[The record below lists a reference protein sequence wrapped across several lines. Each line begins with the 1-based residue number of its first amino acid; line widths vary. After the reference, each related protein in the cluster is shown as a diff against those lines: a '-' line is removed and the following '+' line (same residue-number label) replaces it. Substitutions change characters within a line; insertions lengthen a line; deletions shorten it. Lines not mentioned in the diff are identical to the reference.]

1 MNRSRN
7 SVAAVVLCLM
17 LVVFGCGRS
26 SAPAGVAGML
36 PVPGFAEGWRSE
48 VGVRLYQR
56 DNLYEHINGEAELY
70 LPYGFVEAAAT
81 TYDRTG
87 GTAGSV
93 SADVYEMGSLLDAFG
108 LYSSYRSPDKAAPG
122 FGSDGFHDKYQLM
135 FYQDKY
141 FARLTALG
149 EWDGSADDLLAC
161 GRAIADKLP
170 QPATSPPELEMVKI
184 DGVEPSSVVYLA
196 ESVLGYAFFPKGFT
210 ANATLDGE
218 SARVFVVFAGTDPDA
233 VVQKY
238 TDYLKEYGAEPQSMP
253 IPSGECL
260 VVEDPLHRGTVLDT
274 AGSFVI
280 GATGLADPEQA
291 VPLIE
296 RMRAGVLASREGS

>member
-1 MNRSRN
+1 MNRFRN
-7 SVAAVVLCLM
+7 IVVAVVLCLM
-17 LVVFGCGRS
+17 LGILGCGRS

-36 PVPGFAEGWRSE
+36 PTPGFVEGWISD
-48 VGVRLYQR
+48 GDVRLFQR
-56 DNLYEHINGEAELY
+56 DNLFEHINGEAELY

-87 GTAGSV
+87 GATGSV

-108 LYSSYRSPDKAAPG
+108 IYSSYRNPDSAAPD
-122 FGSDGFHDKYQLM
+122 FGSDGFHDAYQLM

-141 FARLTALG
+141 FVRLTALG
-149 EWDGSADDLLAC
+149 SWEGSADDLLAC
-161 GRAIADKLP
+161 GRAIAAKLP
-170 QPATSPPELEMVKI
+170 QPATRPSELEMVRI
-184 DGVEPSSVVYLA
+184 EGVEPSSVVYLA

-210 ANATLDGE
+210 ASATLNGE
-218 SARVFVVFAGTDPDA
+218 SARVFVVFAGEDPDA

-238 TDYLKEYGAEPQSMP
+238 TDYLKEYGAEPRSIP

-260 VVEDPLHRGTVLDT
+260 AVEDPLHKGTILHT
-274 AGSFVI
+274 AGPFVI
-280 GATGLADPEQA
+280 GATGLADPAQG

-296 RMRAGVLASREGS
+296 RMRAKILQ